1 MIFDLRRT
9 PRALVRSAGAV
20 LALVVALT
28 IVAPPTASAQSAPNG
43 APPEIVSVDVTG
55 NLHVP
60 TATIMQ
66 AIQARP
72 GIPYDPKIVQ
82 DDLQRISAL
91 GYFASIAPPLVRAR
105 PNGVA
110 ITYRVIEN
118 PLITKI
124 SFTGNKSVPNDTL
137 LALMDLSVGQV
148 FNSNTFRSDVLKI
161 NNYYERIGYGG
172 QVPTHIADVNFDTK
186 TGALNLTIR
195 EGLTVRSI
203 IIGGDPVLPIPL
215 VQRQLT
221 LKPGM
226 VFSEQIR
233 EKDIA
238 ALRAWYD
245 DKFHLELGNFEG
257 GIDPSSIDEK
267 AGTADV
273 KYNIYVA
280 RVAAV
285 QITGNTR
292 TKDKVIRRLLRV
304 TPGMVV
310 NTDWIKADYE
320 RLNSTGYFSKV
331 NPDIK
336 DGPDPKTPQDVTL
349 VWQVTEQRTAQAS
362 VGFGYSGGIN
372 GEGLYGTLGFADTN
386 FHGNGNSVSIQFQQG
401 ARTTSDTLSGT
412 IPYLSD
418 SPQGEK
424 YSLSASLF
432 STKQTYYYP
441 VYSVGGT
448 TISPAPAVGGTPVPI
463 PVTLYETSNASLI
476 SGVVSTSESSQ
487 QGLNFSLGRRLSD
500 YITASITPQ
509 FSTVKYSTTVPNP
522 YFFSGSQPNVLVG
535 PTPNPLESEN
545 NFNGSFGITATSI
558 ANVNTGLPY
567 NLNTLAFGVGTS
579 PITTDDPYNPRH
591 GWKAQLTEAISL
603 PAFGSSFNYT
613 ETTAN
618 VSRFLPVLKTAT
630 LALNGAW
637 YGSTG
642 VIPPSSLFTFSDQ
655 QVRGYNTV
663 FYATDALL
671 GQVELRQPLT
681 PDRKLSIV
689 GFVDELNYSIRGAY
703 PVLDPYTNRVTA
715 YPADW
720 SLRGDYGI
728 GLRFDVPQ
736 LGLHTIRIDFAKGA
750 YGGHTSFGIGQT
762 F

>member
-1 MIFDLRRT
+1 MIFDLRRA
-9 PRALVRSAGAV
+9 PRALVRSAGAA

-28 IVAPPTASAQSAPNG
+28 IVAPPAARSADAPG
-43 APPEIVSVDVTG
+43 AVPEIVSVDVTG

-60 TATIMQ
+60 TSTIMQ
-66 AIQARP
+66 VIQARP
-72 GIPYDPKIVQ
+72 GVPYDPKIVQ
-82 DDLQRISAL
+82 ADLERINAL

-105 PNGVA
+105 PDGIA
-110 ITYRVIEN
+110 ITYRVVEN
-118 PLITKI
+118 PLVTKI
-124 SFTGNKSVPNDTL
+124 TFTGNKSVPTDTL

-172 QVPTHIADVNFDTK
+172 QVPTHIADVNFDSK
-186 TGALNLTIR
+186 TGALNLGIR

-203 IIGGDPVLPIPL
+203 IIGGDPVLPVPL
-215 VQRQLT
+215 IQKQLT

-226 VFSEQIR
+226 VFSDQIR

-238 ALRAWYD
+238 ALRTFYD

-257 GIDPSSIDEK
+257 GIDPSTIDEK
-267 AGTADV
+267 TGTADV

-280 RVAAV
+280 RVSVV
-285 QITGNTR
+285 QIVGNTR

-304 TPGMVV
+304 TPGMIV
-310 NTDWIKADYE
+310 NTDWIKSDYE

-336 DGPDPKTPQDVTL
+336 DGPDPKKPQDVTL

-372 GEGLYGTLGFADTN
+372 GEGLYGTLGFQDTN
-386 FHGNGNSVSIQFQQG
+386 FHGNGNSVSVQFQQG
-401 ARTTSDTLSGT
+401 ARTTSDTISGT

-418 SPQGEK
+418 TPKGEK
-424 YSLSASLF
+424 YSLSAQLF
-432 STKQTYYYP
+432 YTKTTYYYP
-441 VYSVGGT
+441 VYA
-448 TISPAPAVGGTPVPI
+448 ISSSAIAPAPVVGGTPVPI

-487 QGLNFSLGRRLSD
+487 QGFNFSLGRRLSD
-500 YITASITPQ
+500 YITASLTPQ
-509 FSTVKYSTTVPNP
+509 ISTVKYSTTVPNP

-535 PTPNPLESEN
+535 PTPNPLNSN
-545 NFNGSFGITATSI
+545 TNINGSFGIAATSI

-567 NLNTLAFGVGTS
+567 QLNTLAFGLGTS

-591 GWKAQLTEAISL
+591 GWKASFQEAISL

-613 ETTAN
+613 ATTFDVA
-618 VSRFLPVLKTAT
+618 RFLPVLKSAT
-630 LALNGAW
+630 FAIHGA
-637 YGSTG
+637 YYLSTG

-663 FYATDALL
+663 FYATDAFL

-681 PDRKLSIV
+681 EDRKLSIV
-689 GFVDELNYSIRGAY
+689 GFVDELDYSIRGAY
-703 PVLDPYTNRVTA
+703 PVLDPYTDQVTA
-715 YPADW
+715 YPAQW
-720 SLRGDYGI
+720 SWRGDYGV
-728 GLRFDVPQ
+728 GLRFDVPA

-750 YGGHTSFGIGQT
+750 YGGHTSFGIGQS